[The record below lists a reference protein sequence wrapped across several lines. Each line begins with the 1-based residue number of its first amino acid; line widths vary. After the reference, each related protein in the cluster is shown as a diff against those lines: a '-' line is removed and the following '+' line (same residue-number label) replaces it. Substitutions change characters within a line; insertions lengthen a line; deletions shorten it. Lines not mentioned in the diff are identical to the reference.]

1 MTQSKNKC
9 AASGGGERAALIKFP
24 PSNEV
29 QLLLPFRLDN
39 CERDF
44 KQASRRNKKLRF
56 RKSDK
61 LRRAEKNAPSCP
73 L

>member
-1 MTQSKNKC
+1 MAQIKNKN
-9 AASGGGERAALIKFP
+9 AASGGDKRAAPIKFP
-24 PSNEV
+24 PSNVV
-29 QLLLPFRLDN
+29 QLLLPFWLDN

-56 RKSDK
+56 RKSDNR
-61 LRRAEKNAPSCP
+61 RRAEKIAPSCP